1 MAISLHSVASKP
13 GSRQRVKRLGRG
25 PGSGRGKTSG
35 KGTKGQ
41 RARTGGKS
49 SLKLKGMKQMLLAFP
64 KNRGFQSRFAKD
76 LALRVSR
83 LNVLAADV
91 PVTLQVLQAA
101 GLVRRSDRSAKV
113 IAGGELTKALTIAA
127 GVFVSKGAKAEIE
140 RAGGKVA

>member
-1 MAISLHSVASKP
+1 
-13 GSRQRVKRLGRG
+13 
-25 PGSGRGKTSG
+25 
-35 KGTKGQ
+35 
-41 RARTGGKS
+41 
-49 SLKLKGMKQMLLAFP
+49 MKQMLLAFP

-76 LALRVSR
+76 LALRVGR

-101 GLVRRSDRSAKV
+101 GLVRRAERSAKI

>member
-101 GLVRRSDRSAKV
+101 GLVRRADRSAKI
-113 IAGGELTKALTIAA
+113 IAGGELTKALTIAS

-140 RAGGKVA
+140 RAGGRVA